1 VAKPA
6 SRVFSRSPEV
16 VSAALKP
23 SPPHRIKAA
32 HRRRRRVASGQ
43 SVQRYYDPAI
53 GRFLSVDPVG
63 PLQNPI
69 NHFGRYHYANNNPYR
84 NTDPDGRAAMDWGE
98 RYRATQQLA
107 VDLGGTPQ
115 DGNNA
120 IASGLGTGA
129 AIAGGV
135 VAVGAAVPAA
145 TTAVLTNPVGA
156 TAVAEAVVLGGVG
169 AATGADVPGSIPA
182 STVSKLAP
190 GAFAAESIPASSTA
204 QTFTSAER
212 AAINRIGAETGCHS
226 CGSLDPGTK
235 SGNFVPDHQPVTSL
249 SPPGTPQQL
258 YPQCLTCSKQQGL
271 EAARELRKRQ

>member
-1 VAKPA
+1 
-6 SRVFSRSPEV
+6 

-120 IASGLGTGA
+120 IELLPLGLQCLPQRRQFLQ
-129 AIAGGV
+129 IRSVRQRLLRLLFSV
-135 VAVGAAVPAA
+135 VWARPPARMYR
-145 TTAVLTNPVGA
+145 
-156 TAVAEAVVLGGVG
+156 
-169 AATGADVPGSIPA
+169 
-182 STVSKLAP
+182 
-190 GAFAAESIPASSTA
+190 GAF
-204 QTFTSAER
+204 R
-212 AAINRIGAETGCHS
+212 HR
-226 CGSLDPGTK
+226 
-235 SGNFVPDHQPVTSL
+235 
-249 SPPGTPQQL
+249 
-258 YPQCLTCSKQQGL
+258 
-271 EAARELRKRQ
+271 R